1 MASMAVLRNWSKLT
15 SQRKAGLMKKAWE
28 LSVLC
33 AADVSIMIFSSQGKA
48 YEFSSKELDSEIDK
62 YLEVSERSAMM
73 PYKRL
78 KTLADNS
85 MRGSLSADE
94 RKNSQPGLLQA
105 KIATMRMK
113 HLVVDL
119 YRNPGQRASRVL
131 PQSHWKAKNRS
142 KRVNPRD
149 RRLGAQLLVQRKGSG
164 ANGIKGRKGVERGTI
179 VEEGGVLLMG
189 CWAKRIARTTSRRG
203 IRGSGK
209 ERKGSE
215 DAGTSLIIQ
224 RRVISL

>member
-1 MASMAVLRNWSKLT
+1 
-15 SQRKAGLMKKAWE
+15 MKKAWE

-94 RKNSQPGLLQA
+94 RKNSQPWLLQA

-131 PQSHWKAKNRS
+131 PQSH
-142 KRVNPRD
+142 
-149 RRLGAQLLVQRKGSG
+149 
-164 ANGIKGRKGVERGTI
+164 
-179 VEEGGVLLMG
+179 
-189 CWAKRIARTTSRRG
+189 
-203 IRGSGK
+203 
-209 ERKGSE
+209 
-215 DAGTSLIIQ
+215 
-224 RRVISL
+224 